1 MLKFQKRRQDRK
13 TIAGYEKRLKAERK
27 VYTQQFSAF
36 SETGR
41 KNRALCVGECCLQAM
56 EKLTEL
62 VNQKPPIPFVAGSL
76 FFNLNEKRV
85 KDEDGEKGFQYTV
98 TYHLQSYEPAW
109 TEDEIREKVEEAAR
123 RVKAETDEMYSR
135 GETE

>member
-109 TEDEIREKVEEAAR
+109 TEEEIREKVEEAAR